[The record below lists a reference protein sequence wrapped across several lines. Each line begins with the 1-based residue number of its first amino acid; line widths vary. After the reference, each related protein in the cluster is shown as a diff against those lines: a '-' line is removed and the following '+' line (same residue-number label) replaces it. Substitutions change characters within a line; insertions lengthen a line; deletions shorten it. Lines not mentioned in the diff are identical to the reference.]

1 MKRYSISFW
10 GVFLLASGS
19 SGPDL
24 IAKLEKSKFVGDDM
38 SSPRATSSTKNNC
51 RWTANWKFHG
61 KTWVLL

>member
-24 IAKLEKSKFVGDDM
+24 SAKLETNQNLLVM
-38 SSPRATSSTKNNC
+38 ICLAPEQQVQR
-51 RWTANWKFHG
+51 
-61 KTWVLL
+61 KTWVLLNPFNRQPEP

>member
-24 IAKLEKSKFVGDDM
+24 SAKLETNQNLLVMIFLTPEQQVQ
-38 SSPRATSSTKNNC
+38 R
-51 RWTANWKFHG
+51 
-61 KTWVLL
+61 KTWVLLNPFNRQPKP

>member
-38 SSPRATSSTKNNC
+38 SSPRATSSTKNMG
-51 RWTANWKFHG
+51 FIESF
-61 KTWVLL
+61 